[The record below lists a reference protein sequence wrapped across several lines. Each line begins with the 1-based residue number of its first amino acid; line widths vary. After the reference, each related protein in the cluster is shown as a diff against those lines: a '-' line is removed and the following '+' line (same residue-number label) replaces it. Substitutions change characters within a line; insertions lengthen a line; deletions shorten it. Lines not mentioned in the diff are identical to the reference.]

1 MVWNRIANTFASS
14 KSVIVNLLKASA
26 AISSCAVLFAC
37 GDDGS
42 DNNAV
47 EIPPREVPT
56 IYDLGSCT
64 TDRKGDTVLVL
75 DKSIEYLCLN
85 KDWID
90 ITTRPES
97 SSSIAI
103 SSGADSVEVP
113 GDSNVVDLVAGSSSS
128 VVDDPL
134 CGDCNSSSSAKATY
148 IEVKTKN
155 ALGPCDSVDFGLR
168 ALVLADSTYY
178 TCKAN
183 GWIKDTVYLGY
194 EIVKTKEDLPRC
206 NAGNAKQRVLVKKDS
221 VFFDCD
227 AEKWNPETADG
238 YIVKNASILGAAQKG
253 PFKFNSPL
261 QLREVLL
268 RNDSLVYSGRVY
280 NDEISSNKGDFV
292 IPKVNL
298 VYPYAVLEVR
308 GLWRNEVSG
317 EYSKDSMTLRVLTD
331 LSKRTEVNINL
342 LTHLEYDRAAK
353 LVNDGYS
360 VFAAKKQADFEI
372 MTALGFATSVE
383 YSEDLKTFVPSTSE
397 SYGENATLMAISLLF
412 IGDRTETEIQN
423 AIGSFKSDL
432 AEDGEW
438 NNGQMK
444 ADMADWAEGFDGGS
458 IRANVKSWNI
468 LDIPAYENYLTI
480 YWNNAYELGGCSS
493 TRSGVIAQNKNSKSK
508 NYNVHYICKGTS
520 WQKATD
526 FEKDTYEWTDG
537 EEGEVKKGNV
547 TATYYVFENG
557 KWTVAKNETAL
568 GLCTASR
575 NGEVG
580 KIDTTYFIC
589 DNKNWR
595 KATVL
600 EYDTDGFGVGEDGEV
615 RVGKVNTDKFY
626 VYENGAWRASASEI
640 ENNLGA
646 CVTSREG
653 EVGKS
658 GSTYYICKSKSW
670 TTATALEYDTYGWAA
685 GTEGEVKAGSVNA
698 KNYYVYEEGS
708 WRASASEIENNLGA
722 CVTSRE
728 GVVGKSGST
737 YYICKAK
744 SWVAATALEY
754 DTYGWAAGTEGEVK
768 AGSVNITNHYV
779 YADGTWRTSANEIE
793 YDLGACVTSREG
805 VIGKSDNTHYICKS
819 KSWVTATALEYDTYG
834 WTAGTEE
841 EIREGNVNQSKYYI
855 YTSGHWAETTIG
867 EDLGV
872 CNSLKNGYVG
882 LSGRAYYICKSN
894 TWRTATVLEYD
905 TYGKT
910 CLTDGS
916 VVNGEV
922 VAANKYVCD
931 TDSFRTAQ
939 KIEISLDKGCVS
951 YTEGLEIRK
960 HLPTAQDSVYS
971 CSSSLWKA
979 TLEFVG
985 EYGTLVDSRDGNI
998 YKTVV
1003 IGTQTWMAEN
1013 LNYSDS
1019 VFYSSMQTRNRCDYN
1034 LDSCAKYGR
1043 FYTWSVAMDSA
1054 GIFTTNGKN
1063 CGYGKKCTPT
1073 NPVRGICPEGWHL
1086 PTDAEWTELY
1096 STMGGSY
1103 KTKSHYSMQAKGFSQ
1118 WPNATDAYGFSAFP
1132 SSGYKDA
1139 AVFWSAT
1146 DDVGIGAWCWNLH
1159 LNGAGLSGYD
1169 GVGNKRNMHSIRC
1182 LKDE

>member
-14 KSVIVNLLKASA
+14 KSVFVNLLKASA

-42 DNNAV
+42 DDNAV

-85 KDWID
+85 NDWID

-113 GDSNVVDLVAGSSSS
+113 GDSNVVDPVAGSSSS

-194 EIVKTKEDLPRC
+194 EIVKTKEYLPRC

-221 VFFDCD
+221 VFFACD

-412 IGDRTETEIQN
+412 IGNRTETEIQN

-438 NNGQMK
+438 NNELMK

-458 IRANVKSWNI
+458 VRANVKSWNI

-526 FEKDTYEWTDG
+526 IEKDTYQWKDG
-537 EEGEVKKGNV
+537 KEGDVKKGDV
-547 TATYYVFENG
+547 TATYYVFEDG

-568 GLCTASR
+568 GLCTSKR
-575 NGEVG
+575 TGEIV

-589 DNKNWR
+589 EDNSWR
-595 KATVL
+595 TATVL
-600 EYDTDGFGVGEDGEV
+600 EYDTDGFGKGDDGEV
-615 RVGKVNTDKFY
+615 RAGKVNKDKFY
-626 VYENGAWRASASEI
+626 VYENGAWRAAKNAVEEI
-640 ENNLGA
+640 LGA
-646 CVTSREG
+646 CVESREG
-653 EVGKS
+653 EVAKPV
-658 GSTYYICKSKSW
+658 TAYYICKSNNW
-670 TTATALEYDTYGWAA
+670 RIATALEYDTYGWKA
-685 GTEGEVKAGSVNA
+685 GTEGEVKEGSV
-698 KNYYVYEEGS
+698 
-708 WRASASEIENNLGA
+708 
-722 CVTSRE
+722 
-728 GVVGKSGST
+728 
-737 YYICKAK
+737 
-744 SWVAATALEY
+744 TA
-754 DTYGWAAGTEGEVK
+754 
-768 AGSVNITNHYV
+768 TNHYV
-779 YADGTWRTSANEIE
+779 YVDGAWRAAADDME
-793 YDLGACVTSREG
+793 YEFGACVTKKDGEKHLQNG
-805 VIGKSDNTHYICKS
+805 
-819 KSWVTATALEYDTYG
+819 
-834 WTAGTEE
+834 
-841 EIREGNVNQSKYYI
+841 KYYI
-855 YTSGHWAETTIG
+855 CENKSWKQITAEEYG
-867 EDLGV
+867 LGYCTASNKGV
-872 CNSLKNGYVG
+872 VENLNDV
-882 LSGRAYYICKSN
+882 YYICKSESW
-894 TWRTATVLEYD
+894 TTAAVLEYD

-910 CLTDGS
+910 CSEDGTIVS
-916 VVNGEV
+916 GNVITKNE
-922 VAANKYVCD
+922 YVCD
-931 TDSFRTAQ
+931 ADVFRTANEM
-939 KIEISLDKGCVS
+939 EISLNKGCVS
-951 YTEGLEIRK
+951 YTENDEIRK
-960 HLPTAQDSVYS
+960 QVSEGQDSVYTCKGNIWVGS
-971 CSSSLWKA
+971 V
-979 TLEFVG
+979 EFYIVQ
-985 EYGTLVDSRDGNI
+985 GTLLDTRDEQT
-998 YKTVV
+998 YKTVT
-1003 IGTQTWMAEN
+1003 IGTQKWMAEN
-1013 LNYSDS
+1013 LNYADS
-1019 VFYSSMQTRNRCDYN
+1019 INYPSMKGQNWCSLN
-1034 LDSCAKYGR
+1034 NCAKYGR
-1043 FYTWSVAMDSA
+1043 LYSWAVAMDSD
-1054 GIFTTNGKN
+1054 GIFSTNGNN
-1063 CGYGKKCTPT
+1063 CGYGKICSPT
-1073 NPVRGICPEGWHL
+1073 YPVRGICPAGWHL
-1086 PTDAEWTELY
+1086 PTSTEWKTLY
-1096 STMGGSY
+1096 SAMGSSSY
-1103 KTKSHYSMQAKGFSQ
+1103 AMQAKNFEK
-1118 WPNATDAYGFSAFP
+1118 WTKATDVYGFSARP
-1132 SSGYKDA
+1132 DGSHCGSSFCDVGYVA
-1139 AVFWSAT
+1139 RFWSSTEYDSDYAYYWGVDAT
-1146 DDVGIGAWCWNLH
+1146 SAH
-1159 LNGAGLSGYD
+1159 LLNSRKYYGLS
-1169 GVGNKRNMHSIRC
+1169 VRC
-1182 LKDE
+1182 LQN